1 MPKALYGESMKV
13 ILLADV
19 KGTGKKNDIVEVSDG
34 FARNMLIK
42 KNLAKEATSVEIN
55 ALKLKQNADEFHRK
69 EEIKRIKEEA
79 KRINGQEIVCKV
91 KAGDNDRIFGSV
103 TSKEIADTLISQGY
117 EVDKR
122 KIQLK
127 DAIKA
132 LGTYEIEIKYLPDTV
147 AKIKLK
153 VEKQ

>member
-1 MPKALYGESMKV
+1 MKV

-19 KGTGKKNDIVEVSDG
+19 KGTGKKNEVVEVSDG
-34 FARNMLIK
+34 FARNMLFK
-42 KNLAKEATSVEIN
+42 KNLAKEATSSQIN
-55 ALKLKQNADEFHRK
+55 ELNMKKQADAYHK
-69 EEIKRIKEEA
+69 AEEIKRIKEEA

-91 KAGDNDRIFGSV
+91 KAGENDRIFGSV
-103 TSKEIADTLISQGY
+103 TGKEIAETLNALGY

-127 DAIKA
+127 DSIKA
-132 LGTYEIEIKYLPDTV
+132 LGVYNIEIKYLPDTT